1 MEPCEG
7 NTERIA
13 FKIILGE
20 CLTYIFCSSLY
31 LQTFSRPNP
40 MKVVTYMANLLEFNY
55 LSQVYLP
62 LMLEAEK
69 KNSLQS
75 L

>member
-1 MEPCEG
+1 
-7 NTERIA
+7 
-13 FKIILGE
+13 
-20 CLTYIFCSSLY
+20 
-31 LQTFSRPNP
+31 

-69 KNSLQS
+69 KTVYKVCEPMAWSFLQLEGIKSLFHIFGSNLS
-75 L
+75 LK